1 MTVRFNMGDG
11 EITKDQIKEFETA
24 NPTIK
29 IQREDVDTTKLAAQL
44 ATGEAPDIIRMTGVN
59 DLPSYVIRG
68 IAMDLTKYIDTSTV
82 IKKDDFVPAVDVY
95 RFDGKVQ
102 GKGPIYGIPKDFST
116 DFSLWINKKLFA
128 AAGVALPSETVP
140 MTYSQLF
147 DLAKKLTIKN
157 GDTITQYGLGTLAK
171 SEADL
176 PFLMD
181 YLLSKGVKLSSD
193 DYGKIDFTKP
203 EVKQALQ
210 LWVDGVK
217 GN

>member
-1 MTVRFNMGDG
+1 MGDG
-11 EITKDQIKEFETA
+11 EITKDQIKDFETA

-82 IKKDDFVPAVDVY
+82 IKKDDFVPTVDVY

-128 AAGVALPSETVP
+128 AAGVALPSDTVP

-157 GDTITQYGLGTLAK
+157 GDTVTQYGLAGGK
-171 SEADL
+171 GEADL

-181 YLLSKGVKLSSD
+181 YLLSKGVRISSKTTVKLTLQNRKLNKPYN
-193 DYGKIDFTKP
+193 YG
-203 EVKQALQ
+203 
-210 LWVDGVK
+210 
-217 GN
+217 

>member
-68 IAMDLTKYIDTSTV
+68 IAMDLTKYIDASTV
-82 IKKDDFVPAVDVY
+82 IKKDDFVPTVDVY

-102 GKGPIYGIPKDFST
+102 GQGPIYGIPKDFST

-128 AAGVALPSETVP
+128 AAGIALPSETVP
-140 MTYSQLF
+140 MTYSELF

-157 GDTITQYGLGTLAK
+157 GDTITQYGLGK
-171 SEADL
+171 WQKE
-176 PFLMD
+176 
-181 YLLSKGVKLSSD
+181 KLIYRS
-193 DYGKIDFTKP
+193 
-203 EVKQALQ
+203 
-210 LWVDGVK
+210 
-217 GN
+217 